1 VIEQDWWAIERQ
13 QEMFAYEDDGYRE
26 VHVKTDGAVVMA
38 RRMLDE
44 LEEGEQLAQVQSQ
57 QARRTADLA

>member
-1 VIEQDWWAIERQ
+1 
-13 QEMFAYEDDGYRE
+13 MFAYEDDGYRE

-57 QARRTADLA
+57 QARRTRGLA